1 MQMSIPHKA
10 DTFFYNATVK
20 PPSAILKSFTC
31 HFTMTQEKLD
41 TNLVTVQGNTLNVY
55 TLEQHTIDMKINS
68 QFNDKIVECIPV
80 PVPARPNRSA
90 RKREIES
97 ALQPQPDLLFVLTAS
112 FNCALVYF
120 DRQAH

>member
-1 MQMSIPHKA
+1 MSIPHKA

-41 TNLVTVQGNTLNVY
+41 TNLVTVQGNMLNVY